1 MPILFNRATGALLL
15 AILTS
20 IPARATEAAPSN
32 LQGNWKLNA
41 DLTKRI
47 RASES
52 RREHDV
58 GGPGG
63 RRPGGPP
70 GGGGPGGP
78 PGGGGPGG
86 PPGGGGPGRTPPG
99 GGFPGGGPRGG
110 EGPGAAPPALDA
122 FDELTIVQTASS
134 VAITDHGGLT
144 RTLPTDGSKV
154 REEEGPGG
162 PATLRARWTKEGAL
176 EVRIKPD
183 EGEKRTES
191 YVASNDGEHLYL
203 TIVFSGRGDF
213 PLRLA
218 YDRVRDAPA
227 EPPSPEP

>member
-1 MPILFNRATGALLL
+1 MPILFARATGALFL
-15 AILTS
+15 AILAS
-20 IPARATEAAPSN
+20 IPARATEVAPSN
-32 LQGNWKLNA
+32 LQGTWKLNP
-41 DLTKRI
+41 DLTQRI
-47 RASES
+47 RASE
-52 RREHDV
+52 RKREHDTR
-58 GGPGG
+58 GPGG

-78 PGGGGPGG
+78 PGGGGPE
-86 PPGGGGPGRTPPG
+86 RTPPG
-99 GGFPGGGPRGG
+99 DGFPGGGPRAR
-110 EGPGAAPPALDA
+110 EGHGAASPALDA
-122 FDELTIVQTASS
+122 FDELTIAQTASS

-144 RTLPTDGSKV
+144 RTLPTDGSRV
-154 REEEGPGG
+154 RQEEGPGG
-162 PATLRARWTKEGAL
+162 PARLRAEWTKEGVL

-203 TIVFSGRGDF
+203 TIVLSGRGDF

-218 YDRVRDAPA
+218 YDRVPDAPA